1 VTDEEKAVIEAAKKE
16 EETEGKTPEELEA
29 EANAKAA
36 EEAELAKT
44 KEEDEGEFVVTIG
57 EESPPQEDDNAAP
70 EWVKELRK
78 AQGTLTKENGTL
90 SKQNRELTERLAAIE
105 KKPEVTLGTKPVV
118 SDFEHDY
125 ETEESAE
132 DQYAKALDGWY
143 IKKGQV
149 DKQGEEAKAT
159 EAQQKAAWDSTLGA
173 YEEKKTAL
181 KVKAPN
187 FDEAEALVKD
197 SLSIVYQGAILEGAK
212 NPALLILAL
221 GNNPAKLKEL
231 SSITNPAKFI
241 FAVAEV
247 EAQLKT
253 GTRKVATS
261 PEKKVVG
268 SGSGA
273 SATDATL
280 DQLEKEAEKTGD
292 RTKILNYKRK
302 QKQK

>member
-1 VTDEEKAVIEAAKKE
+1 MTDEEQAAIEAAKQE

-36 EEAELAKT
+36 EVAELAKA

-57 EESPPQEDDNAAP
+57 EESPPQEDDNKAP
-70 EWVKELRK
+70 EWVKDLRK
-78 AQGTLTKENGTL
+78 AQGTLSRE
-90 SKQNRELTERLAAIE
+90 NRELKERLASYE

-118 SDFEHDY
+118 SDFEYNY

-159 EAQQKAAWDSTLGA
+159 ETQQKAAWDSTLGA

-273 SATDATL
+273 SATDAAL
-280 DQLEKEAEKTGD
+280 DKLEKEAEKTGD
-292 RTKILNYKRK
+292 RTKVLNYKRK